1 MRHPQ
6 TFFKIGISK
15 KINRYLVNLLL
26 TIIDRHVEVRETHTP
41 RVLAWP
47 DKLSD
52 KLADKLSEKLADKL
66 LDKLADMTWKI
77 SHI

>member
-1 MRHPQ
+1 MEFQRKQ
-6 TFFKIGISK
+6 
-15 KINRYLVNLLL
+15 NRYWVNLLL

-52 KLADKLSEKLADKL
+52 KLADKLSDKLAEKLS
-66 LDKLADMTWKI
+66 DKLADMTWKI